1 MACGVGQLEHNDFIW
16 RISGRVLRCDDS
28 IDARTTGNDATRRHG
43 SDQILEELRLN
54 TEDLHELAKQ
64 AVERAQRMVADVRA
78 TRLWAAQERARLKAL
93 EKA

>member
-1 MACGVGQLEHNDFIW
+1 LSQLED
-16 RISGRVLRCDDS
+16 
-28 IDARTTGNDATRRHG
+28 DATARGVRI
-43 SDQILEELRLN
+43 DQILEELRLN